1 MVRVTFIQS
10 DGTKREIEAA
20 RGDSIMSTAT
30 ANLVPG
36 IIGDC
41 GGGLSCA
48 TCHVYIDDAW
58 IDAVGRSEG
67 DEDEMLETTS
77 EESND
82 RSRLCCQIVVDT
94 PLDGIVVHIPVSQE

>member
-1 MVRVTFIQS
+1 MARVIFVQP
-10 DGTKREIEAA
+10 DGTRQEIDAA

-48 TCHVYIDDAW
+48 TCHVFVDEAW
-58 IDAVGRSEG
+58 IDVVGHREG

-82 RSRLCCQIVVDT
+82 TSRLCCQIVVDT
-94 PLDGIVVHIPVSQE
+94 PLDGIVVHVPETQE

>member
-1 MVRVTFIQS
+1 MARVIFVQP
-10 DGTKREIEAA
+10 DGTKQEIDAA

-48 TCHVYIDDAW
+48 TCHVYVDDAW
-58 IDAVGRSEG
+58 IDAVGRREG

-77 EESND
+77 EESTTT
-82 RSRLCCQIVVDT
+82 SRLCCQIVVDQ
-94 PLDGIVVHIPVSQE
+94 PLDGIVVHVPATQE